1 MLLQAGSFDF
11 RTFVGYL
18 QDIGAYEIFL
28 PFLLVFAIVFA
39 VLEKT
44 KIFGEK
50 SNINVVVAFIIG
62 LLLVVQQ
69 GVVATINNFLPQ
81 VSLIIVVALAFLLV
95 VAMLAGREFEG
106 LKNWGLTAATI
117 IAVIALV
124 LALNPSWPD
133 FLSAYDRDQVLYIGI
148 GLLFAIGAIWL
159 VAGVGRNRGQGE
171 GIAGALGAIDKALRK
186 KGE

>member
-11 RTFVGYL
+11 KKFVGFL
-18 QDIGAYEIFL
+18 QDIGANEIFL

-50 SNINVVVAFIIG
+50 SKINVVVAFIIG

-81 VSLIIVVALAFLLV
+81 VSLIIVVALAFLLLV
-95 VAMLAGREFEG
+95 GMLAGREFEG
-106 LKNWGLTAATI
+106 L
-117 IAVIALV
+117 
-124 LALNPSWPD
+124 
-133 FLSAYDRDQVLYIGI
+133 
-148 GLLFAIGAIWL
+148 
-159 VAGVGRNRGQGE
+159 
-171 GIAGALGAIDKALRK
+171 
-186 KGE
+186 